1 MLSYSHLIHLFVY
14 SFSNLSPTT
23 LAYIQEWSTYNDW
36 ISLNIRQI
44 LVEIHGVPT
53 PKGMETDAVTKK
65 FFQTDL
71 DVTEFY
77 DAFTKHG
84 YALYNRDEHGAGP
97 ELSFVKLEREF
108 WE

>member
-1 MLSYSHLIHLFVY
+1 MY
-14 SFSNLSPTT
+14 SFSNHSPAT

-44 LVEIHGVPT
+44 LVE
-53 PKGMETDAVTKK
+53 KGMETDEATKK

>member
-1 MLSYSHLIHLFVY
+1 MK
-14 SFSNLSPTT
+14 N
-23 LAYIQEWSTYNDW
+23 
-36 ISLNIRQI
+36 
-44 LVEIHGVPT
+44 
-53 PKGMETDAVTKK
+53 DAVTKK